1 MTNWLES
8 QFSLVGKKALVTG
21 SSKGIGASI
30 AQALA
35 HAGADIV
42 LVGRSEESLKETKSA
57 IEKIGRKVEVVL
69 CDVSSAEAIKEA
81 FADIADLKVDILVNN
96 AGISPKRADGLSNG
110 ILDVTIQEWSKV
122 LLVNLTT
129 VMQITQLFLPDMK
142 AQGFGRIVSVSSLA
156 GRSKSVVA
164 GPSYMAS
171 KAGILG
177 LMRAI
182 ASEMGPFGITANCVA
197 PGRILTEMAMQAGEA
212 VNQRYAEQI
221 PVRRLGT
228 ADEVGASI
236 AFLCADSSGFING
249 ATIDINGGFFMS

>member
-1 MTNWLES
+1 MN
-8 QFSLVGKKALVTG
+8 KKIALVTG
-21 SSKGIGASI
+21 AAKGIGLGTS
-30 AQALA
+30 QALIA
-35 HAGADIV
+35 AGRFVVMVDRLPIDLEQLGIADDQ
-42 LVGRSEESLKETKSA
+42 A
-57 IEKIGRKVEVVL
+57 IAFQA
-69 CDVSSAEAIKEA
+69 DVTDMAFMTRLRAQIKER
-81 FADIADLKVDILVNN
+81 FGTVSILVNN

-110 ILDVTIQEWSKV
+110 ILDLTIQEWSKV

-129 VMQITQLFLPDMK
+129 VMQISQLFLPDMK

-197 PGRILTEMAMQAGEA
+197 PGRILTEMAMQAGEV

-228 ADEVGASI
+228 PDEVGASI
-236 AFLCADSSGFING
+236 AFLCADTSGFING

>member
-1 MTNWLES
+1 MN
-8 QFSLVGKKALVTG
+8 KKIALVTG
-21 SSKGIGASI
+21 AAKGIGLGTS
-30 AQALA
+30 QALIA
-35 HAGADIV
+35 AGRFVVMVDRLPIDLEQLGITDDQAIAFQADVTDMAFMTRLHGQIKQRF
-42 LVGRSEESLKETKSA
+42 GA
-57 IEKIGRKVEVVL
+57 
-69 CDVSSAEAIKEA
+69 VS
-81 FADIADLKVDILVNN
+81 ILVNN

>member
-1 MTNWLES
+1 MTRLH
-8 QFSLVGKKALVTG
+8 
-21 SSKGIGASI
+21 
-30 AQALA
+30 AQIKQRF
-35 HAGADIV
+35 G
-42 LVGRSEESLKETKSA
+42 T
-57 IEKIGRKVEVVL
+57 
-69 CDVSSAEAIKEA
+69 VS
-81 FADIADLKVDILVNN
+81 ILVNN

-110 ILDVTIQEWSKV
+110 ILDLTIEEWSKV

-212 VNQRYAEQI
+212 VNQRYADQI

-236 AFLCADSSGFING
+236 AFLCADTSGFING

>member
-1 MTNWLES
+1 MN
-8 QFSLVGKKALVTG
+8 KKIALVTG
-21 SSKGIGASI
+21 AAKGIGLGTS
-30 AQALA
+30 QALIA
-35 HAGADIV
+35 EGRFVVMVDRLPIDLEQLGITDEQAIAFQADVTDMAFMTRLHGQINQRF
-42 LVGRSEESLKETKSA
+42 GT
-57 IEKIGRKVEVVL
+57 
-69 CDVSSAEAIKEA
+69 VS
-81 FADIADLKVDILVNN
+81 ILVNN